1 MSKATTTL
9 NTYAHLW
16 PTAEDRTR
24 KAAESIMSAS
34 LSPPAATLAEL
45 ATDTG
50 E

>member
-9 NTYAHLW
+9 DTFAHLW
-16 PTAEDRTR
+16 TAEGRTR

-34 LSPPAATLAEL
+34 LGPPAVTLAEL